1 MGQGELA
8 DQLTH
13 EDMGAAAIG
22 LPILIVASHPIGINA
37 LGFRLCSIFDQLV
50 DVRSV
55 LTCEKYILFGRR
67 CLSCLADGG
76 RLCCKIH

>member
-22 LPILIVASHPIGINA
+22 LPAPMVASHSIGSSM
-37 LGFRLCSIFDQLV
+37 LGCRLCSIFDQLV

-55 LTCEKYILFGRR
+55 LTCEKYTLFG
-67 CLSCLADGG
+67 G
-76 RLCCKIH
+76 

>member
-22 LPILIVASHPIGINA
+22 LPVLIVASQPIGSNA
-37 LGFRLCSIFDQLV
+37 LGCRLCSIFDQLV

-55 LTCEKYILFGRR
+55 LTCEKYTLFG
-67 CLSCLADGG
+67 G
-76 RLCCKIH
+76 

>member
-22 LPILIVASHPIGINA
+22 LPAPMVASHSISSHT
-37 LGFRLCSIFDQLV
+37 LGCRLCSIFDQLV

-55 LTCEKYILFGRR
+55 LTCEKYTLFGRR

-76 RLCCKIH
+76 RPCCKIH